1 MNNPKEFEDPL
12 ANASQ
17 EEIMAAMFANLVMQ
31 QAQTAYMFL
40 GKAPNP
46 DTGQVVLDLETAKYF
61 IDQLEMLAYKT
72 KGNLDRQEEGLLKQ
86 SLTTLRLAF
95 VEATGGKGTPAAP
108 PLAGSQ
114 RAPASPSAPESPKPA
129 GAPAGSTPPPSQAPA
144 AAPSTLS
151 SESVRPEE
159 SRKKF
164 SKRY

>member
-1 MNNPKEFEDPL
+1 MNNPRESEDPL

-17 EEIMAAMFANLVMQ
+17 EEVMSALFANMVLQ

-46 DTGQVVLDLETAKYF
+46 DTGQVMIDLETAKYF
-61 IDQLEMLAYKT
+61 IDQLEMLAHKT
-72 KGNLDRQEEGLLKQ
+72 KGNLDRQEAGLLNQ

-95 VEATGGKGTPAAP
+95 VEATGGKGATPPPP
-108 PLAGSQ
+108 PLASDSG
-114 RAPASPSAPESPKPA
+114 PSAPKAEAPKPA
-129 GAPAGSTPPPSQAPA
+129 AQPAPAPQAAPVA
-144 AAPSTLS
+144 SPGPSTLS
-151 SESVRPEE
+151 SEAERPEE